1 MTHEPS
7 LRPGFVAGFEGGN
20 RFVLTLAPAPQTPAR
35 GVILCLPAFLDEG
48 NLTRRVIVEQARRL
62 APLGWTVLIPDL
74 YGCGDSAG
82 ATADARW
89 PIWQADLRRWAR
101 LADALAANRPLVVW
115 GIRMGAL
122 LAAELSQAIDRPHHL
137 LLWQAPASG
146 RALIDPLRKLS
157 LLADR
162 AAADP
167 KVAAAKPALPVPAQ
181 PAPAQAAPAG
191 EALAGYQLDPTL
203 LSDLQALA
211 CTPPAQAQ
219 AGNRVLFAHTQRVI
233 RDDQPIPP
241 ALQKLIDSWQQQG
254 WDTQAAVVAGE
265 PFWASMEPSTPSAT
279 FEATEAWL
287 AGLASP
293 PAAAALPD
301 QSGAGTL
308 ALHESQQ
315 VAEVS
320 EQAIVLAGS
329 QGALIGILTRPA
341 SSSRAPRAAMLIVP
355 GQPQTRTGSHRM
367 FVEQSRWLAGHGI
380 ASLRFDVGGWGD
392 SPGLARAFEQSCPDI
407 AIAAGAL
414 RERTA
419 APGASPDLW
428 LAGLC
433 DGASAALLAL
443 PTIRRG
449 GHDVS
454 GVLMINPWVRSEAS
468 LGQAMIKSY
477 YAKRLLDPDLWK
489 RLLSGRISV
498 ANLVADPLRHLR
510 ASWKGARRKP
520 AAPPP
525 GPAGASAGAP
535 AAGAPASASAGA
547 PAAGAAAN
555 ASTGAPAAG
564 AAPANAPVA
573 DLPGELLQCLEAFRG
588 QVVTLLSGA
597 DLTAAE
603 AESLMA
609 RDPRWKRALDGRRST
624 LIRIEGADHTFS
636 RPEHWRQAL
645 DAMARV

>member
-82 ATADARW
+82 TTAEARW
-89 PIWQADLRRWAR
+89 PIWQADLRRWAQ
-101 LADALAANRPLVVW
+101 LADELAASRPLIVW

-122 LAAELSQAIDRPHHL
+122 LAAQLSQTIARPHHL
-137 LLWQAPASG
+137 LLWQAPANG

-157 LLADR
+157 RLAG
-162 AAADP
+162 ATADP
-167 KVAAAKPALPVPAQ
+167 QVAAGQPAMSVAAQ
-181 PAPAQAAPAG
+181 PAPAG
-191 EALAGYQLDPTL
+191 EALAGYQLDATL
-203 LSDLQALA
+203 LGGLQDLA
-211 CTPPAQAQ
+211 CTAPARGQ

-241 ALQKLIDSWQQQG
+241 ALQKLVDSWQQQG
-254 WDTQAAVVAGE
+254 WDTRAAVVAGE
-265 PFWASMEPSTPSAT
+265 PFWASMEPSSPIAT

-287 AGLASP
+287 ARLPTLSAAIP
-293 PAAAALPD
+293 PAAAAPTAATWPD
-301 QSGAGTL
+301 ESRPNPLTL
-308 ALHESQQ
+308 LETHQ
-315 VAEVS
+315 VAGVS
-320 EQAIVLAGS
+320 EQAVVLAGS
-329 QGALIGILTRPA
+329 QGELVGILTRPA
-341 SSSRAPRAAMLIVP
+341 SGPQAPRAAMLIVP

-367 FVEQSRWLAGHGI
+367 FVEQCRWLAGHGI

-392 SPGLARAFEQSCPDI
+392 SPGIAQAFEQSCQDI
-407 AIAAGAL
+407 AIAAGGLLEHA
-414 RERTA
+414 A
-419 APGASPDLW
+419 APGAAPELW

-443 PTIRRG
+443 PSIRRS

-468 LGQAMIKSY
+468 LGQAMIKNY
-477 YAKRLLDPDLWK
+477 YAKRLFDPDLWK

-498 ANLVADPLRHLR
+498 ANLLADPLRHLR

-520 AAPPP
+520 SSPPP
-525 GPAGASAGAP
+525 GLVQAP
-535 AAGAPASASAGA
+535 AT
-547 PAAGAAAN
+547 GAA
-555 ASTGAPAAG
+555 PG
-564 AAPANAPVA
+564 AAPADAPVA
-573 DLPGELLQCLEAFRG
+573 DLPGQLLERLEAFRG

-609 RDPRWKRALDGRRST
+609 RDPRWKRALDGRRSR

-636 RPEHWRQAL
+636 KPEHWQQAL
-645 DAMARV
+645 EAMARV

>member
-89 PIWQADLRRWAR
+89 PIWQADLRRWAL
-101 LADALAANRPLVVW
+101 LADGLAASRPLIVW

-122 LAAELSQAIDRPHHL
+122 LAAQLSQTIDRPHHL
-137 LLWQAPASG
+137 LLWQAPANG

-157 LLADR
+157 RL
-162 AAADP
+162 AAATADP
-167 KVAAAKPALPVPAQ
+167 QVAAGKPPMSVPAQ
-181 PAPAQAAPAG
+181 PAPAG
-191 EALAGYQLDPTL
+191 EALAGYQLDATL
-203 LSDLQALA
+203 LSGLQDLA
-211 CTPPAQAQ
+211 CTAPTCGQT
-219 AGNRVLFAHTQRVI
+219 GNRVLFAHTQRVI
-233 RDDQPIPP
+233 RDDQPLPP
-241 ALQKLIDSWQQQG
+241 ALQKLADSWQQRG

-265 PFWASMEPSTPSAT
+265 PFWASMEPSSPIAT

-287 AGLASP
+287 ARLAISP
-293 PAAAALPD
+293 TATAPTASEPTASAPTAPAPTVPAPTAPALPD
-301 QSGAGTL
+301 ESRAISLTL
-308 ALHESQQ
+308 QETHQFDGVLER
-315 VAEVS
+315 
-320 EQAIVLAGS
+320 AIVLAGS
-329 QGALIGILTRPA
+329 QGELVGILTRPA
-341 SSSRAPRAAMLIVP
+341 SSPQAPRAAMLIVP

-367 FVEQSRWLAGHGI
+367 FVEQCRWLAGHGI

-392 SPGLARAFEQSCPDI
+392 SPGIARAFEQSCQDI
-407 AIAAGAL
+407 AIAAGGLLEHA
-414 RERTA
+414 T
-419 APGASPDLW
+419 APGAAPDLW

-443 PTIRRG
+443 PSIRRS

-468 LGQAMIKSY
+468 LGQAMIKNY
-477 YAKRLLDPDLWK
+477 YAKRLFDPDLWK

-498 ANLVADPLRHLR
+498 ANLLADPLRHLR

-520 AAPPP
+520 TSPPP
-525 GPAGASAGAP
+525 GLAEAP
-535 AAGAPASASAGA
+535 A
-547 PAAGAAAN
+547 
-555 ASTGAPAAG
+555 TG
-564 AAPANAPVA
+564 AAPADAPVA
-573 DLPGELLQCLEAFRG
+573 DLPGQLLERLEAFRG
-588 QVVTLLSGA
+588 KVVTLLSGA

-603 AESLMA
+603 AESLMG

-636 RPEHWRQAL
+636 KPEHWQQAL
-645 DAMARV
+645 EAMARV